1 MGMAIRIIGFTSVHA
16 DVRVGDKLPPGGGKE
31 MSFLTLHTPY
41 LVELYPQP
49 ELLRDDI
56 RDV

>member
-1 MGMAIRIIGFTSVHA
+1 MVSHIVDSLINKKLDFSSAIPRSWCNISESFEVDVKHA
-16 DVRVGDKLPPGGGKE
+16 
-31 MSFLTLHTPY
+31 
-41 LVELYPQP
+41 YPQP